1 MPLDILIKDIGLEVL
16 QFFLL
21 VGASAVF
28 FIICQ
33 AIIKARRATVLVFMM
48 VVGLTIPQVINLGQY
63 SQDDTFYYLFIT
75 VYYAVW
81 GVISIVL
88 ANSIGKGKD
97 DQQL

>member
-1 MPLDILIKDIGLEVL
+1 
-16 QFFLL
+16 
-21 VGASAVF
+21 
-28 FIICQ
+28 
-33 AIIKARRATVLVFMM
+33 MM